1 MGTEIERKFLLR
13 GDGWRK
19 EISRT
24 REIRQGYLTTE
35 GGKASVRVRLQDDE
49 ARLNIKAAVV
59 GTTRAEYD
67 YEMPVADVREII
79 DHLCVGV
86 LEKKRHYVKRGAHMF
101 EIDEFLGANAG
112 LIVAEIELGAEN
124 EAFDR
129 PAWLGREVT
138 EERRYYNNQLALRP
152 YTRWPRRIEIDLAA
166 QKLRVLEG
174 AGALKEYA
182 VSTAANGPG
191 EQNGSGKTPRG
202 LHVVRAKIGA
212 GAKPGT
218 VFVRRRPTGEIWSS
232 QLAAEH
238 PKRDWILSRILWLSG
253 REPGRNRHGAVDT
266 MRRFIYIHGT
276 DDESTIGKP
285 ASHGCI
291 RMCND
296 DVIELFDRIQPGTE
310 VLIHE

>member
-13 GDGWRK
+13 SNDWRK
-19 EISRT
+19 EVSRT
-24 REIRQGYLTTE
+24 REIRQGYLSTE

-67 YEMPVADVREII
+67 YEMPVSDAREII
-79 DHLCVGV
+79 DKLCVGV
-86 LEKKRHYVKRGAHMF
+86 LEKKRHYVQRGAHTF

-112 LIVAEIELGAEN
+112 LVVAEIELGAEN
-124 EAFDR
+124 EAFER
-129 PAWLGREVT
+129 PDWLGREVT
-138 EERRYYNNQLALRP
+138 AERRYYNNQLALRP
-152 YTRWPRRIEIDLAA
+152 YTQWPRRMEIDLAA
-166 QKLRVLEG
+166 QRLRLLEG
-174 AGALKEYA
+174 ARPLREYT
-182 VSTAANGPG
+182 VSTAAKGAG

-202 LHVVRAKIGA
+202 VHVVRAKIGA
-212 GAKPGT
+212 DCRPGT

-232 QLAAEH
+232 ELAQAH

-253 REPGRNRHGAVDT
+253 REPGRNRLGAVDT

-276 DDESTIGKP
+276 DDESTIGTP
-285 ASHGCI
+285 ASHGCV
-291 RMCND
+291 RMRNA
-296 DVIELFDRIQPGTE
+296 DVIELFDLVAPGTE

>member
-1 MGTEIERKFLLR
+1 MGTEIERKFLLHT
-13 GDGWRK
+13 DAWRK

-67 YEMPVADVREII
+67 YEMPVSDVREII
-79 DHLCVGV
+79 DKLCVGV
-86 LEKKRHYVKRGAHMF
+86 LEKKRHYVKRGAHTF
-101 EIDEFLGANAG
+101 EVDEFLGSCAG
-112 LIVAEIELGAEN
+112 LIVAEIELGADDEQF
-124 EAFDR
+124 ER
-129 PAWLGREVT
+129 PDWLGREIT
-138 EERRYYNNQLALRP
+138 DDRRYYNNQLALRP
-152 YTRWPRRIEIDLAA
+152 YSKWPKRIEIDLAA
-166 QKLRVLEG
+166 QKLRLLEG
-174 AGALKEYA
+174 ARSLKEYT

-202 LHVVRAKIGA
+202 FHVVRAKVGA
-212 GAKPGT
+212 GAQPGT
-218 VFVRRRPTGEIWSS
+218 VFVRRRATGEIWSE
-232 QLAAEH
+232 QLAREH

-253 REPGRNRHGAVDT
+253 REPGKNRHGAVDT

-276 DDESTIGKP
+276 DDESTIGTP
-285 ASHGCI
+285 ASHGCV
-291 RMCND
+291 RMRNA
-296 DVIELFDRIQPGTE
+296 DVIELFDLVAPGIE